1 MSVRITEEDLRGAV
15 EATQRLLRSMSDGGR
30 ERTLQLPVDE
40 FYERVLTFARNA
52 LSAASSEV
60 RP

>member
-15 EATQRLLRSMSDGGR
+15 EATQKLLRSMSDGGR
-30 ERTLQLPVDE
+30 ERTLQLSVDE

-60 RP
+60 RR